1 MTDSSN
7 FDATKNVQKSNQFRT
22 LITLATH
29 LWPKKRIDLRT
40 RVVIAL
46 IALVLA
52 KLINVYV
59 PFLYK
64 NAVDALSVESAI
76 MVLPIT
82 MIVAYGL
89 TRILYQS
96 LGEFRDFIFAK
107 VSQHA
112 QRTIG
117 LRTFKHLH
125 NLSLSFHLDRQT
137 GGLSRVI
144 ERGTQGI
151 QFVLNFMMFNIIP
164 TILEIIIV
172 TIVFLVKFDYR
183 FAIIVFVTIS
193 TYIAF
198 TLWFTEWR
206 LKYRRRMNEKD
217 SEANTKAIDS
227 LLNYET
233 VKYFNNEKHEYER
246 YDIALAGYE
255 KAAIK
260 NITTLSLLNIGQAA
274 VIGLGLIAIML
285 MAGNGVVAGVY
296 TIGDFVLV
304 NTFLIQLYL
313 PLNFLGFVYRQIKQS
328 LTDMDKMFELLHI
341 HPQIEDAEEAKPYVA
356 KSGEV
361 EFKEVEF
368 RYTDERNIINGIS
381 FGVPA
386 GKTVAIVGSSGEGK
400 STISRL
406 LFRFYDTNSG
416 SIEID
421 GQNIKALTLDSLRS
435 AIGIVPQ
442 DTVLFNDTIHYNIQY
457 GRPDAT
463 EEEIVHAAQM
473 AKIEDFI
480 ESLPNSYESRVG
492 ERGLKLSGGE
502 KQRIAIARTI
512 LKNPKILIFDE
523 ATSALDSQTENEIQ
537 ASLKEVSENKTTLV
551 IAHRLST
558 IVDADEILVL
568 KGGKIAEKGKHGD
581 LLDLNGVYAG
591 MWARQQEAKEYQSKL
606 EKVLKN

>member
-1 MTDSSN
+1 VAEATS
-7 FDATKNVQKSNQFRT
+7 FDATKNVRKSNQFKT
-22 LITLATH
+22 LLTLAVY
-29 LWPKKRIDLRT
+29 LWPLKRIDLKI
-40 RVVIAL
+40 RVIIAL
-46 IALVLA
+46 VTLVLA
-52 KLINVYV
+52 KAINVYV

-64 NAVDALSVESAI
+64 NAVDALSVEIALLTI
-76 MVLPIT
+76 PVTL
-82 MIVAYGL
+82 IVAYGVA
-89 TRILYQS
+89 RIIYQS
-96 LGEFRDFIFAK
+96 MGELRDLVFAK

-125 NLSLSFHLDRQT
+125 GLSLSFHLDRQT

-151 QFVLNFMMFNIIP
+151 QFVLNFMMFNILP
-164 TILEIIIV
+164 TILEILIV
-172 TIVFLVKFDYR
+172 TIVFLIKFDIR
-183 FAIIVFVTIS
+183 FAAVILVTIS

-233 VKYFNNEKHEYER
+233 VKYFNNESHEFNR
-246 YDIALAGYE
+246 YDQALAGYE

-260 NITTLSLLNIGQAA
+260 NITTLSLLNIGQSA
-274 VIGLGLIAIML
+274 VIGSGLILIML
-285 MAGNGVVAGVY
+285 MAGSGVASGIY

-328 LTDMDKMFELLHI
+328 LTDMDKMFELLEVD
-341 HPQIEDAEEAKPYVA
+341 PQIQEAPDAKPF
-356 KSGEV
+356 KPDSGAV
-361 EFKEVEF
+361 EFNDVTF
-368 RYTDERNIINGIS
+368 GYTDDRRIINGIS
-381 FGVPA
+381 FLVPP
-386 GKTVAIVGSSGEGK
+386 GQTVAIVGSSGEGK

-406 LFRFYDTNSG
+406 LFRFYDVNSG
-416 SIEID
+416 WISID
-421 GQNIKALTLDSLRS
+421 GQDIRSMTLDSLRT

-473 AKIEDFI
+473 ARIEAFI
-480 ESLPNSYESRVG
+480 QSLPKKYESQVG

-512 LKNPKILIFDE
+512 LKDPKILIFDE

-537 ASLKEVSENKTTLV
+537 VSLKEVSENKTTLV

-568 KGGKIAEKGKHGD
+568 KGGKIAERGNHSD
-581 LLDLNGVYAG
+581 LLALGGTYAS
-591 MWARQQEAKEYQSKL
+591 MWARQQEAREYQSRL
-606 EKVLKN
+606 EKVLET